1 MVKSTQTLL
10 LHTEWIPSWWSAS
23 GWDHLSCHSTTYN
36 GMLHNI
42 SLFKMPNKDK
52 SMCTKVNISHLDTR
66 KQDLKVNVSISISE
80 LLSIVCYIQRTLFFI
95 PWTLHVIIVWILGY
109 FRDRPST
116 RQVFESSIIPSVH
129 FSLPQSLKQNHFAVP
144 SHALSVTFFSLEFI
158 QWIWFDLFQ
167 FFPAN

>member
-23 GWDHLSCHSTTYN
+23 GWDRLSCHSTTYN
-36 GMLHNI
+36 EMLHNI

-52 SMCTKVNISHLDTR
+52 SMCTKVNISHLDMR

-80 LLSIVCYIQRTLFFI
+80 LLSIICYIQRTLFFI

-116 RQVFESSIIPSVH
+116 RQVLSPPLFLPYISLFHNHWSKIILQFH
-129 FSLPQSLKQNHFAVP
+129 HMLFLW
-144 SHALSVTFFSLEFI
+144 LSFL
-158 QWIWFDLFQ
+158 
-167 FFPAN
+167 